1 MTKPAYHGGMSNR
14 KKIKRDLAKELAEA
28 VTRRHP
34 GARVLYMSGYTDDTV
49 VHHGILDTGVMF
61 LQKPFTPSSMV
72 RRVREVLDASGAETH
87 VRE

>member
-1 MTKPAYHGGMSNR
+1 
-14 KKIKRDLAKELAEA
+14 
-28 VTRRHP
+28 
-34 GARVLYMSGYTDDTV
+34 MSGYTDDTV

-87 VRE
+87 ARE

>member
-1 MTKPAYHGGMSNR
+1 M
-14 KKIKRDLAKELAEA
+14 AEA